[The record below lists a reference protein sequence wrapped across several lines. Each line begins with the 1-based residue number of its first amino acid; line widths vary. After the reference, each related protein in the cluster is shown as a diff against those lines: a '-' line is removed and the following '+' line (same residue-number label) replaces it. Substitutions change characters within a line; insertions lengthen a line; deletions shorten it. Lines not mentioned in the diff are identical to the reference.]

1 MKKLMILGVFILM
14 ACLMAACGNSE
25 DGNASGAEKSTLRYG
40 HSAPPTDPGGVIA
53 DKIAADTAEATGG
66 EVAIEVFPSGQLG
79 GEVEI
84 VEQLRSGSV
93 DMAFV
98 TGGALSN
105 FVPDIAVLDM
115 PFLFDDLDHAKKVLN
130 GEVGNQIKEKA
141 AEEGFQILGFYD
153 YGEGHLA
160 NTKQEIKEPVDLKGL
175 QMRTLENDIF
185 MDTFKALGADPVPMP
200 FPEVY
205 SAIQQGVVDG
215 TDPVNVAMI
224 GGKLFEVTD
233 YYTEIS
239 LNYRSGILL
248 MNKDKFD
255 GLEEETKTELETVV
269 QDSIDHYHSVVYPE
283 YEESVKETLTDNDV
297 KIVPIE
303 DVDREAFVE
312 AVQPVYEQHEA
323 RFGDLVERIQNEK

>member
-1 MKKLMILGVFILM
+1 MKKLTILSLFIFL
-14 ACLMAACGNSE
+14 ACLMAACSNSE
-25 DGNASGAEKSTLRYG
+25 EGSASGAEQSTLRYG

-53 DKIAADTAEATGG
+53 DKIASDTTEATDG
-66 EVAIEVFPSGQLG
+66 EVTIEVFPSGQLG

-115 PFLFDDLDHAKKVLN
+115 PFLFDDLDHAKRVLN
-130 GEVGNQIKEKA
+130 GEVGDQIKEKA

-160 NTKQEIKEPVDLKGL
+160 NTKHEIKEPEDLKGL

-255 GLEEETKTELETVV
+255 GLAEETKKELETVV
-269 QDSIDHYHSVVYPE
+269 QDSVDHYHSVVYPE
-283 YEESVKETLTDNDV
+283 YEESVKKILSENDV
-297 KIVPIE
+297 NIVPIE
-303 DVDREAFVE
+303 DVNREAFVE
-312 AVQPVYEQHEA
+312 AVQPVYEQHEE

>member
-1 MKKLMILGVFILM
+1 MKKLMILGVFILL

-25 DGNASGAEKSTLRYG
+25 EGSASGAEKSTLRYG

-53 DKIAADTAEATGG
+53 DKIAADTAEATDG

-115 PFLFDDLDHAKKVLN
+115 PFLFDNLDHAKKVLN
-130 GEVGNQIKEKA
+130 GEVGNQIKEQA

-160 NTKQEIKEPVDLKGL
+160 NNKQEIKEPGDLKGL

-255 GLEEETKTELETVV
+255 GLSEETKTELETVV
-269 QDSIDHYHSVVYPE
+269 QESIDHYHSVVYPE
-283 YEESVKETLTDNDV
+283 YEESVKKILTDNDV
-297 KIVPIE
+297 NIVPIE

-312 AVQPVYEQHEA
+312 AVQPVYKQHES